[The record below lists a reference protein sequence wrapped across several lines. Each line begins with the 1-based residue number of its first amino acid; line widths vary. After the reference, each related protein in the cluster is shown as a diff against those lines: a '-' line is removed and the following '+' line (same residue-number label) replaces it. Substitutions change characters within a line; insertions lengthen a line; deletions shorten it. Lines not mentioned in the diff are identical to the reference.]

1 MTIFKFSSNPSEIE
15 EFFASEIYHKKTCVQ
30 RKFEYYHHNYD
41 CKAPFLFNR
50 DYYDNKASYM
60 ARKSKAKNPA
70 SNCGVAV
77 TTLYQEGIV
86 AEDIYAT
93 MMDIHKQACEAK
105 HTGWSA
111 DYNFSYQAISALHEN
126 GIVDEHTFSALKDI
140 NAEGN
145 KGKHW

>member
-1 MTIFKFSSNPSEIE
+1 MNLKLTEEKVVLRKNLIIFNTFVTLRHPLC
-15 EFFASEIYHKKTCVQ
+15 FH
-30 RKFEYYHHNYD
+30 
-41 CKAPFLFNR
+41 R
-50 DYYDNKASYM
+50 DYYDNKAPYM

-77 TTLYQEGIV
+77 TALYQEGIV
-86 AEDIYAT
+86 DEDTYAA
-93 MMDIHKQACEAK
+93 MMDIHKQACEVK

-111 DYNFSYQAISALHEN
+111 GYNFSYQAISALHEN
-126 GIVDEHTFSALKDI
+126 GIVDDQTFSALKDI